1 MTHLSHRLFLFYA
14 TLVCIGALS
23 ACHKPVPAE
32 STDSAPAG
40 SAQASECYAIDLNA
54 PESPSSV
61 VQIKQVDGEFSIYVH
76 SDNKT
81 CIELSG
87 TFDGGVILNNQKNV
101 DVELRLKDAQIISDA
116 HFGYLDL
123 ESNDKNK
130 GNTYTVVLNGKSVIA
145 GAADKKSKSVISAK
159 PNIVFMGDGS
169 LSVVAKYK
177 NGIVSDDVIT
187 IESGTIDIKLE
198 RAEAARKDGYKEKGF
213 GIKADNGFEMRG
225 GKLVIE
231 ANDNITGYESR
242 GIKVDGSDKNEYNTG
257 KGYVKISGGELT
269 IHSDAKALSAGWDID
284 EDAKTET
291 TEDDPHPDVIISGG
305 VIDIVT
311 SAEPRGRKMGP
322 PPEMKFDENGNPIMP
337 EFMGPPPG
345 MADGGRMPP
354 DRASEGT
361 DNGFKRRPS
370 PNKRKDKK
378 KTGNDN
384 SENTLSPEGI
394 EAKRNLTITGGRIR
408 VVAMDDGINAGESIT
423 ISGGEIM
430 VWSIANDAL
439 DANGY
444 VMITGGLTALFG
456 AADPDGALDADMNRN
471 VTYTGGTL
479 VALGGANNAPEGE
492 DTTGSFAQV
501 TLVESKHGFPGGG
514 PGRGPGMRRPGDP
527 RESENIPSP
536 DDAGKTS
543 APRDVPPGPPPS
555 NRKRE
560 ISELANATLTLTDP
574 ENGNAIVSL
583 KVPEKY
589 TGGGSILVLSDKL
602 QKGKTYRVYTNPAF
616 GNPVNRWVHD
626 VLSTEQVGISGEKYS
641 DVEAGIALP
650 GHFGPGPGMPW
661 RDESRHDADKRQ
673 P

>member
-1 MTHLSHRLFLFYA
+1 MIHLSHRFFFYCA
-14 TLVCIGALS
+14 ALVCMGALT

-32 STDSAPAG
+32 NTAAAPAE
-40 SAQASECYAIDLNA
+40 SAQASECYVINMSD
-54 PESPSSV
+54 PQSPSSII
-61 VQIKQVDGEFSIYVH
+61 QIKQVDGELSLYVH
-76 SDNKT
+76 SDNKI

-101 DVELRLKDAQIISDA
+101 DLELRLKDAQITSQA
-116 HFGYLDL
+116 HPGYLDL
-123 ESNDKNK
+123 KSNDKNK
-130 GNTYTVVLNGKSVIA
+130 GNTYIVVLDGKSVIT
-145 GAADKKSKSVISAK
+145 GAADKNSKSVISAK
-159 PNIVFMGDGS
+159 PNIIFTGDGS
-169 LSVVAKYK
+169 LSVVARYK
-177 NGIVSDDVIT
+177 NGIVSDDVIA
-187 IESGTIDIKLE
+187 IESGTIDIKLD
-198 RAEAARKDGYKEKGF
+198 RAEAARTDGYKEKGF

-225 GKLVIE
+225 GKLTID

-242 GIKVDGSDKNEYNTG
+242 GIKVDGSDKTAYNTG

-337 EFMGPPPG
+337 EFMGPPP
-345 MADGGRMPP
+345 DGDKMPP
-354 DRASEGT
+354 QMAKDGS

-378 KTGNDN
+378 KAGSES
-384 SENTLSPEGI
+384 SENTVSPEGI
-394 EAKRNLTITGGRIR
+394 EAKRNLTITGGKIR

-439 DANGY
+439 DSNGH
-444 VMITGGLTALFG
+444 VTITGGLTALFG
-456 AADPDGALDADMNRN
+456 AADPDGALDADTNRN

-479 VALGGANNAPEGE
+479 VAWGGANNAPEGE
-492 DTTGSFAQV
+492 GTTGSFAQM
-501 TLVESKHGFPGGG
+501 TLVESKHGFFGGG
-514 PGRGPGMRRPGDP
+514 PGRDPGMRKPNTPG
-527 RESENIPSP
+527 ESDNAPSQN
-536 DDAGKTS
+536 DTGKTP
-543 APRDVPPGPPPS
+543 APADFPPGPPPS
-555 NRKRE
+555 NRQRE
-560 ISELANATLTLTDP
+560 ISELANATLTLADP
-574 ENGNAIVSL
+574 ENGNAIVSI
-583 KVPEKY
+583 KVPEKF

-602 QKGKTYRVYTNPAF
+602 QKGKNYRVYTNPAF
-616 GNPVNRWVHD
+616 DKPVSIWAHD
-626 VLSTEQVGISGEKYS
+626 VISTEQAVVSGDKYS
-641 DVEAGIALP
+641 DAEAGVALK
-650 GHFGPGPGMPW
+650 GHFGPGQGMPM
-661 RDESRHDADKRQ
+661 RDESQNDAEMNIK